1 VSDLA
6 VLRPRFVVGERAFA
20 VVGDAWFDRDAGE
33 WRGRALFLPLDRS
46 LPRGV
51 ASEALGRGVR
61 RADVERRLRRVTDR
75 ALLAAFRAIPL
86 PLPRRPRGR

>member
-1 VSDLA
+1 MSDLA

-20 VVGDAWFDRDAGE
+20 VVGDAWFDRAAGE
-33 WRGRALFLPLDRS
+33 WKGRALFLPLDRA

-51 ASEALGRGVR
+51 ASEALARGIR
-61 RADVERRLRRVTDR
+61 RADVERRLRTVTDR

-86 PLPRRPRGR
+86 PLARRPRGR

>member
-1 VSDLA
+1 VSEPA

-20 VVGDAWFDRDAGE
+20 VVGDAWFDRAAGE
-33 WRGRALFLPLDRS
+33 WKGRAVFLPLDRS

-51 ASEALGRGVR
+51 SSDALASGVR

-75 ALLAAFRAIPL
+75 ALLTAFRAIPL